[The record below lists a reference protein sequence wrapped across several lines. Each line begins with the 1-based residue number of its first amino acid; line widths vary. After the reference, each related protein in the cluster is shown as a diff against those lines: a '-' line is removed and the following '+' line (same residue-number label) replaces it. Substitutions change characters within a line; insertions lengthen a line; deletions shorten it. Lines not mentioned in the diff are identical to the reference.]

1 MNTSIHLLAIV
12 TLLNV
17 SLIYAHNP
25 NSKIEHEKITELEDR
40 LKKIEKELSPIIK
53 RHKLEK
59 EAKKEKSRAYYRI
72 LSDNDFYSREELK
85 TIELLYLQASED
97 WSSDKAKEIT
107 KNLKMRFPK
116 ANRTGC
122 ALLRYALT
130 LSGNEKINQLI
141 MINNNHKS
149 CYFPDGVNV
158 GAFSKL
164 TLIIEYKKR
173 KKTNDAEKEIE
184 ILKREYQHSIDH
196 QQTLLTDRLEEL
208 ISIFPDS

>member
-1 MNTSIHLLAIV
+1 MNTSIRLLAIV
-12 TLLNV
+12 ALLNV

-25 NSKIEHEKITELEDR
+25 NSKIGHAKITELEDR
-40 LKKIEKELSPIIK
+40 LQKI
-53 RHKLEK
+53 EK

-85 TIELLYLQASED
+85 NIELLYLQASED

-130 LSGNEKINQLI
+130 LSGDEKINQLI